1 MRSEENILRIDAH
14 VLRGWSVY
22 RIQQWEVRRK
32 ITHCSHI
39 DTCLEILHNLLDTSL
54 EIAPSTMIIQSQ
66 GIAEKIQ
73 GILTFGQDPLC
84 LVPLAASFR
93 LLVDAKRGCRSR
105 NTVTTKLLSESA
117 KNTETTVACQGNT
130 VRM

>member
-22 RIQQWEVRRK
+22 RIQYQQWETRGK

-39 DTCLEILHNLLDTSL
+39 DACLQILHYLLNTRL

-66 GIAEKIQ
+66 SIAEKIQ
-73 GILTFGQDPLC
+73 GILTSGQDPLC

-93 LLVDAKRGCRSR
+93 LLIDAKRGCRSR
-105 NTVTTKLLSESA
+105 NTVTTELLSESA
-117 KNTETTVACQGNT
+117 KKYRNHCSVPG
-130 VRM
+130 